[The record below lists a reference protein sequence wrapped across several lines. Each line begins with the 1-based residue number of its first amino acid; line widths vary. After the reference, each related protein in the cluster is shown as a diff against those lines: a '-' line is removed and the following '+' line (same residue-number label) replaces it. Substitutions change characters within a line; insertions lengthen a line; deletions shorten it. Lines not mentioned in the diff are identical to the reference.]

1 MMQAPTT
8 CFRPRTLSC
17 ANGRTLAL
25 GPIGVLMAIVNVTP
39 DSFSDGGQ
47 FADTASA
54 VDHALQAVEEGAAI
68 LDIGGEST
76 RPGAAPVS
84 AGEEQSRVLPVIEAL
99 AEKTGA
105 LISIDTYRSGTARLA
120 VAAGAHIINDVS
132 GGTAEPEILR
142 IVAETGAG
150 YCLMHT
156 SRNRETLADPV
167 ADQLFFLDKALAAA
181 RAAGIGDSQLVI
193 DPGFGF
199 GKDVADNLAIMAHL
213 DALHGFDLPI
223 LIGTSRKRFVAAI
236 GGAVDN
242 LTRDF
247 ATASTTAIARLAGGA
262 IFRVHNVGANRAAL
276 AFADAMI
283 ARHTGDPS

>member
-1 MMQAPTT
+1 MMQAPAT
-8 CFRPRTLSC
+8 CFRPRTFSC
-17 ANGRTLAL
+17 AGGRTLAL
-25 GPIGVLMAIVNVTP
+25 GPVGALMAIINVTP

-47 FADTASA
+47 FVDAAA
-54 VDHALQAVEEGAAI
+54 AIDHALRAVEQGAAI

-84 AGEEQSRVLPVIEAL
+84 AEEEQARVLPVIEAL

-105 LISIDTYRSGTARLA
+105 LISIDTYRAETARLA
-120 VAAGAHIINDVS
+120 LAAGAHIINDVS
-132 GGTAEPEILR
+132 GGTAEPEIFR
-142 IVAETGAG
+142 IAAETGAG

-156 SRNRETLADPV
+156 SRDRETLADPV
-167 ADQLFFLDKALAAA
+167 ADQLFFLEKALGAA
-181 RAAGIGDSQLVI
+181 RAAGIGDSQLAI

-199 GKDVADNLAIMAHL
+199 GKDVDDNLAIMAHL
-213 DALHGFDLPI
+213 DALHKLDLPI

-236 GGAVDN
+236 GGGEDN

-247 ATASTTAIARLAGGA
+247 ATASTTAITRLAGGA
-262 IFRVHNVGANRAAL
+262 MFRVHNVGANRAAL

-283 ARHTGDPS
+283 ARYTGDPP